1 MSDLLLLIPTAAPLA
16 AAAAHTVLGPR
27 RAGWLA
33 VACSATL
40 LTAAV
45 ALAATGI
52 DSPTRSA
59 LGGVLRVDPLAAFL
73 LVIIGVV
80 ALIAAAAT
88 PAHLRAEIADGH
100 ATTVTA
106 RRHHVLV
113 DLFLAATT
121 LAVLAADL
129 GVLWVAIE
137 ATTIVTAFLVGHRRT
152 RHGTEAAWKY
162 VVICSTGIAL
172 ALLGAIVLAFA
183 AAHAPGAHG
192 LDIAALTAAAH
203 TLDPDVTRIGVA
215 LLVLGFGTKAG
226 LAPLHA
232 WLPDA
237 YSQAPAPVTALMSGV
252 LGAVAFA
259 AILRVKVISDAALGT
274 GFARALLAGMA
285 IVSLLV
291 AASLLLGVT
300 DYTRMFAYSSIEH
313 LAIAAFGAAVGS
325 PAAVAAVLLHLLGH
339 GIAKSVLFVGAGRL
353 RLATGTSR
361 IDGVRG
367 LAASHPVLS
376 GAVGASVLAL
386 VGFPPFSLFA
396 SELGILRAGF
406 TAGMGVATTIVLT
419 LMLVI
424 AAALTVHTS
433 RMLLGEPTGSRVTR
447 QPAAVTAAMIG
458 GLVACAAI
466 GLSIGPL
473 GDLLQAAVTTLTEPR

>member
-1 MSDLLLLIPTAAPLA
+1 MTDLLLLFPTAAPLA
-16 AAAAHTVLGPR
+16 AAAGHTVLGPR
-27 RAGWLA
+27 LAGWLG
-33 VACSATL
+33 VACPAAL

-45 ALAATGI
+45 ALAAASI
-52 DSPTRSA
+52 DTPTRA
-59 LGGVLRVDPLAAFL
+59 AMGGVLRVDPLAAFL

-88 PAHLRAEIADGH
+88 PAHLRAE
-100 ATTVTA
+100 TTHSA

-152 RHGTEAAWKY
+152 RNGTEAAWKY
-162 VVICSTGIAL
+162 VVICSAGIAL
-172 ALLGAIVLAFA
+172 ALLGAIVLAYA
-183 AAHAPGAHG
+183 ASHSPGGHG

-203 TLDPDVTRIGVA
+203 TLDPDVTRIAVL

-259 AILRVKVISDAALGT
+259 AILRVKVISDAALGP

-285 IVSLLV
+285 IASLLV
-291 AASLLLGVT
+291 AASLLLGVS

-313 LAIAAFGAAVGS
+313 LGIAAFGAAVGS
-325 PAAVAAVLLHLLGH
+325 PLAVAAVLLHLLGH

-353 RLATGTSR
+353 LLATGTSR

-367 LAASHPVLS
+367 LAADHPVLT
-376 GAVGASVLAL
+376 GAIGAAVLAL

-406 TAGMGVATTIVLT
+406 ASGMGAATATVLALT
-419 LMLVI
+419 VVI
-424 AAALTVHTS
+424 AATLTVHTS
-433 RMLLGEPTGSRVTR
+433 RMLLGDPTETRPAR
-447 QPAAVTAAMIG
+447 QPVAVTTAMIG
-458 GLVACAAI
+458 GLVLCAVA
-466 GLSIGPL
+466 GLTLGPL
-473 GDLLQAAVTTLTEPR
+473 GDLVQAAATTLTGTR